1 MVRRV
6 LSDDRDPLKN
16 IEDMLIKQGKQICA
30 LYGLQKT
37 SLERISLL
45 QTQVKKLSS
54 DKKNEL
60 SPKILNVSNNFSCI
74 ILSHLDI

>member
-6 LSDDRDPLKN
+6 SSDDHGPLKN
-16 IEDMLIKQGKQICA
+16 IENMLIKQGKQICA
-30 LYGLQKT
+30 LYELQKL

-54 DKKNEL
+54 DKKMSL
-60 SPKILNVSNNFSCI
+60 VQKYLM
-74 ILSHLDI
+74 